1 MVAGTGPATRWLL
14 PTGQDI
20 SGLPRDIPALV
31 ARVLVSRGIDSAAVL
46 GRFLNPSHLPYDP
59 GMMPGMAAAVARL
72 RRSVKDNERVGVFGD
87 FDVDGISGTA
97 IMAEGLESLGA
108 DPVPYLPLRGA
119 EGHGLSRGAI
129 DYLVDNGVTLIVTV
143 DCGITDAEE
152 VAYAASRGTEVIIT
166 DHHLPPDGLPSAV
179 ACVNA
184 RLPESDYPFL
194 ELCGA
199 GLALKVID
207 GLHRSWGVPHDPSLL
222 ELAALGSIADLV
234 PLVDEN
240 RYLVTEGV
248 ELLKNTR
255 RPGLLALYDVA
266 RLSPDDIDSEKV
278 AFQVAPR
285 LNAAGRMGDAADSLR
300 LLTSRSD
307 SEAWELA
314 EKLDEMN
321 RQRRAATEEATALA
335 MQRVEEMSDLPSML
349 VVADKSI
356 PQGVAGLAASRLA
369 ERYRRPSAVLSV
381 DGDLAVASARSI
393 PEFNIV
399 DAISASSPLLV
410 RFGGHAQAAGF
421 TVATR
426 HIEEISKQL
435 DEYAQQRLGA
445 LDLSPQLEIDAVA
458 SLDELSFDVYDWL
471 TSLEPYGKGNRRPLF
486 ASLNVTVLEARII
499 GHSQQ
504 HLRLRVKQNGREIT
518 ALAFNQARQWN
529 ALGVSAGEVR
539 LDLAYTVMLDSW
551 QEQSTLV
558 LRVSDF
564 RVSEAINSR
573 D

>member
-1 MVAGTGPATRWLL
+1 M
-14 PTGQDI
+14 
-20 SGLPRDIPALV
+20 PALV
-31 ARVLVSRGIDSAAVL
+31 ARVLVSRGIDSASGL
-46 GRFLNPSHLPYDP
+46 SRFLNPSHLPYDP
-59 GMMPGMAAAVARL
+59 GMMPGMDAAVARL
-72 RRSVKDNERVGVFGD
+72 RRSVEENERVGVFGD

-97 IMAEGLESLGA
+97 IMAEGLGSLGA

-129 DYLVDNGVTLIVTV
+129 DYLVDGGVTLIVTV
-143 DCGITDAEE
+143 DCGITDADE
-152 VAYAASRGTEVIIT
+152 VAYAASRGVEVIIT

-184 RLPESDYPFL
+184 RLPEGDYPFL

-207 GLHRSWGVPHDPSLL
+207 GLHRSWGVPYDPSLL

-248 ELLKNTR
+248 ALLKNTR
-255 RPGLLALYDVA
+255 RPGLIALYDVA
-266 RLSPDDIDSEKV
+266 RLSPDDIDSERV
-278 AFQVAPR
+278 AFQIAPR
-285 LNAAGRMGDAADSLR
+285 LNAAGRMGDAADSFR

-307 SEAWELA
+307 DEAWELA

-321 RQRRAATEEATALA
+321 RQRRAATEEATAIAIQHVEA
-335 MQRVEEMSDLPSML
+335 MSSLPAML
-349 VVADKSI
+349 VVADESI
-356 PQGVAGLAASRLA
+356 AQGVAGLAASRLA

-399 DAISASSPLLV
+399 DAIASSSPLLV

-421 TVATR
+421 TVSTR
-426 HIEEISKQL
+426 SIGEVARQL
-435 DEYAQQRLGA
+435 DEYAAERLGS
-445 LDLSPQLEIDAVA
+445 LDLSPRLEIDAVA
-458 SLDELSFDVYDWL
+458 SLDELSFEVYDWL
-471 TSLEPYGKGNRRPLF
+471 AALEPYGKGNRRPLF
-486 ASLNVTVLEARII
+486 ASLNVSVLEARKI

-504 HLRLRVKQNGREIT
+504 HLRLRVNQNGQEIT
-518 ALAFNQARQWN
+518 ALAFNHAQQWA
-529 ALGVSAGEVR
+529 ALGITPGETR
-539 LDLAYTVMLDSW
+539 LDLAYTLMLDNW
-551 QEQSTLV
+551 QGQSNLV
-558 LRVSDF
+558 LRVSEF
-564 RVSEAINSR
+564 RLSEAGKR
-573 D
+573 PV